1 MRHRTALLGLG
12 AGLALG
18 ATLITAAIAA
28 TLDVK
33 PGLWEVTSQ
42 GEATGMPPIPPQALA
57 QMSPQQRE
65 QVMAAMQGA
74 MAHANQPNVSRSC
87 ITRKML
93 ERGWD
98 PNQDHRGNCTQTQ
111 TSSTSRTLDARMV
124 CTGEQQ
130 ATGNLHIEALDSQTI
145 SGTFNMVMSGGSN
158 TMTVKRTLQGKWLGS
173 DCGDVKPNGE

>member
-1 MRHRTALLGLG
+1 MTNKRALLRLG

-42 GEATGMPPIPPQALA
+42 GEASGTPPIPPQALA
-57 QMSPQQRE
+57 QLSPQQRA
-65 QVMAAMQGA
+65 QVMAAMSAA
-74 MAHANQPNVSRSC
+74 MARANQPNVMRSC

-98 PNQDHRGNCTQTQ
+98 PNQDRRENCKQTV
-111 TSSTSRTLDARMV
+111 TSSTSHSLDAHME
-124 CTGEQQ
+124 CTGEQH
-130 ATGNLHIEALDSQTI
+130 ATGDLHIEAVDRETI
-145 SGTFNMVMSGGSN
+145 RGNFNMAMAGGSN
-158 TMTVKRTLQGKWLGS
+158 TMTMKRTLQGKWLGS
-173 DCGDVKPNGE
+173 DCGDVKPNEE